1 MSGFRVKFNFD
12 KNRVAASIQANCD
25 KGIAIISNEALE
37 DANHFARFDQGEL
50 IKSSIRASQ
59 PEKGRLVWDTP
70 YAKRMYYTGHP
81 VTYRPPGEKGGSNP
95 YASLMWAHKGAS
107 ANKDKYL
114 RMLKKLREE
123 RIRGTL

>member
-1 MSGFRVKFNFD
+1 MGGFRVKFNFD

-25 KGIAIISNEALE
+25 KGIAIISSMALD
-37 DANHFARFDQGEL
+37 DANHYAREDSGEL
-50 IKSSIRASQ
+50 IRSSLRASQ
-59 PEKGRLVWDTP
+59 PENGRLVWDTP
-70 YAKRMYYTGHP
+70 YAKRMYYVGHP
-81 VTYRPPGEKGGSNP
+81 VKDVNP
-95 YASLMWAHKGAS
+95 NASLMWAHKGAS